1 MGKIYCVMGK
11 SSSGKDTVYKKLK
24 EQYKEFRLIVP
35 YTTRPIR
42 EGEKDGVEYYF
53 VDPEQFRAMKEDG
66 KVIESRSY
74 NTKCGIWTYFTADD
88 GQINL
93 SAADYLLIG
102 TLVSYQAL
110 REYFGEEAIVPV
122 YLEVED
128 GLRLARALER
138 ERRQEKPKYAE
149 MCRRF
154 LADEE
159 DFSEENLIKSGITER
174 FGNEDFTEC
183 LNKIQRYI
191 EEIRYILSV
200 FMRFHSFVIP
210 FNLKL

>member
-53 VDPEQFRAMKEDG
+53 VDPEQFRAMKEDA

-88 GQINL
+88 GQIDL

-191 EEIRYILSV
+191 EEIR
-200 FMRFHSFVIP
+200 
-210 FNLKL
+210 

>member
-53 VDPEQFRAMKEDG
+53 VGPEQFRAMKEDG

-88 GQINL
+88 GQIDL

-191 EEIRYILSV
+191 EEIR
-200 FMRFHSFVIP
+200 
-210 FNLKL
+210 

>member
-24 EQYKEFRLIVP
+24 EQYKEFRLIFP
-35 YTTRPIR
+35 DTTRPIR

-88 GQINL
+88 GQIDL

-191 EEIRYILSV
+191 EEIR
-200 FMRFHSFVIP
+200 
-210 FNLKL
+210 

>member
-1 MGKIYCVMGK
+1 MGKIFYVMGK

-88 GQINL
+88 GQIDL

-191 EEIRYILSV
+191 EEIR
-200 FMRFHSFVIP
+200 
-210 FNLKL
+210 

>member
-42 EGEKDGVEYYF
+42 EGEKDGVEYYY

-88 GQINL
+88 GQIDL

-191 EEIRYILSV
+191 EEIR
-200 FMRFHSFVIP
+200 
-210 FNLKL
+210 

>member
-88 GQINL
+88 GQIDL

-122 YLEVED
+122 YLEVYA

-191 EEIRYILSV
+191 EEIR
-200 FMRFHSFVIP
+200 
-210 FNLKL
+210 

>member
-88 GQINL
+88 GQIDL

-154 LADEE
+154 LADEA
-159 DFSEENLIKSGITER
+159 DFSPEKLQEAGITKTFVNNDLEH
-174 FGNEDFTEC
+174 TE
-183 LNKIQRYI
+183 Q
-191 EEIRYILSV
+191 EIISYVKSCMTEST
-200 FMRFHSFVIP
+200 MR
-210 FNLKL
+210 

>member
-88 GQINL
+88 GQIDL

-183 LNKIQRYI
+183 LNKIQSYL
-191 EEIRYILSV
+191 EEIR
-200 FMRFHSFVIP
+200 
-210 FNLKL
+210 

>member
-88 GQINL
+88 GQIDL

-128 GLRLARALER
+128 GLRLARALEL

-191 EEIRYILSV
+191 EEIR
-200 FMRFHSFVIP
+200 
-210 FNLKL
+210 

>member
-24 EQYKEFRLIVP
+24 EQYKEFCLIVP

-88 GQINL
+88 GQIDL

-191 EEIRYILSV
+191 EEIR
-200 FMRFHSFVIP
+200 
-210 FNLKL
+210 

>member
-53 VDPEQFRAMKEDG
+53 VDPEQFRSMKEDG

-88 GQINL
+88 GQIDL

-191 EEIRYILSV
+191 EEIR
-200 FMRFHSFVIP
+200 
-210 FNLKL
+210 

>member
-11 SSSGKDTVYKKLK
+11 SCSGKDTVYKKLK

-88 GQINL
+88 GQIDL

-191 EEIRYILSV
+191 EEIR
-200 FMRFHSFVIP
+200 
-210 FNLKL
+210 

>member
-88 GQINL
+88 GQIDL
-93 SAADYLLIG
+93 SATDYLLIG

-191 EEIRYILSV
+191 EEIR
-200 FMRFHSFVIP
+200 
-210 FNLKL
+210 

>member
-88 GQINL
+88 GQIDL

-174 FGNEDFTEC
+174 FVNEDFTEC

-191 EEIRYILSV
+191 EEIR
-200 FMRFHSFVIP
+200 
-210 FNLKL
+210 

>member
-88 GQINL
+88 GQIDL
-93 SAADYLLIG
+93 SVADYLLIG

-191 EEIRYILSV
+191 EEIR
-200 FMRFHSFVIP
+200 
-210 FNLKL
+210 

>member
-24 EQYKEFRLIVP
+24 EQYEEFRLIVP

-88 GQINL
+88 GQIDL

-191 EEIRYILSV
+191 EEIR
-200 FMRFHSFVIP
+200 
-210 FNLKL
+210 

>member
-88 GQINL
+88 GQIDL

-149 MCRRF
+149 MCRSF

-191 EEIRYILSV
+191 EEIR
-200 FMRFHSFVIP
+200 
-210 FNLKL
+210 

>member
-88 GQINL
+88 GQIDL

-138 ERRQEKPKYAE
+138 ECRQEKPKYAE

-191 EEIRYILSV
+191 EEIR
-200 FMRFHSFVIP
+200 
-210 FNLKL
+210 

>member
-24 EQYKEFRLIVP
+24 EQYKEFRLIVS

-53 VDPEQFRAMKEDG
+53 VSEDRFCEMKESK
-66 KVIESRSY
+66 KVIEARSY

-88 GQINL
+88 GQIDLNA
-93 SAADYLLIG
+93 SDYLLIG
-102 TLVSYQAL
+102 TLVSYRAL
-110 REYFGEEAIVPV
+110 RKYFGESYIVPI

-128 GLRLARALER
+128 GLRLVRALER
-138 ERRQEKPKYAE
+138 ERRQDEPKYAE

-174 FGNEDFTEC
+174 FCNEDLAAC
-183 LNKIQRYI
+183 LDKIRTYI
-191 EEIRYILSV
+191 GKNR
-200 FMRFHSFVIP
+200 
-210 FNLKL
+210 